1 MENACYYTF
10 STISQTLAGAFG
22 FLVAVVL
29 YQIQMV
35 TGRLENLRTRFGHM
49 EHLADNKDFTQAE
62 NDSDWSTMGI
72 LMEANSPLPMPPNAF
87 EPEDLLNHE
96 EQRHHYEPKWRALL
110 EGGYYDRFIQHARQL
125 ASIKKGL
132 ERSLKGTGA
141 TIGLS
146 LALLMF
152 TPLIAGHGWLAW
164 VCLVLDVFFASLCLW
179 SYFPLVNSVT
189 K

>member
-10 STISQTLAGAFG
+10 STISQSLAGAFG

-29 YQIQMV
+29 YQIQVML
-35 TGRLENLRTRFGHM
+35 GRLERGRSMLGDMSYHPGYIRFV
-49 EHLADNKDFTQAE
+49 QAE
-62 NDSDWSTMGI
+62 REERWSEMADV
-72 LMEANSPLPMPPNAF
+72 LEKNPPLPAPPNIPPDYKDMY
-87 EPEDLLNHE
+87 E
-96 EQRHHYEPKWRALL
+96 RHWLYQTSRGHYADYIRN
-110 EGGYYDRFIQHARQL
+110 ARQL
-125 ASIKKGL
+125 ASIKNGL
-132 ERSLKGTGA
+132 ERSLKGTGT

-164 VCLVLDVFFASLCLW
+164 LCLGLDVFFAGLCLA